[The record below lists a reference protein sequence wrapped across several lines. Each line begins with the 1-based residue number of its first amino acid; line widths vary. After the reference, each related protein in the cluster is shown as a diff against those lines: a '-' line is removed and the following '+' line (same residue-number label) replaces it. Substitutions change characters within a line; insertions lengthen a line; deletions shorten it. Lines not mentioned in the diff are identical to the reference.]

1 MDTAVLDACVL
12 FRSGARDF
20 LLWVA
25 EAGAF
30 SPIWSDAIHEEWIRS
45 RRNEFGDPMSR
56 LNWARNEMEK
66 AFPGANAAPDPD
78 ALSTVA
84 LPDASDTHVV
94 ATAIAGRATFIVTYN
109 RRHFPARIL
118 APLGLRTETPDEF
131 CSRLFDRAQAEVI
144 EGASLHRASLKKPAY
159 DRSAYLAHLKGLDF
173 SRTADLLRP
182 HQEAL

>member
-12 FRSGARDF
+12 FRSGVRDF
-20 LLWVA
+20 LLWIA

-30 SPIWSDAIHEEWIRS
+30 SPIWSDVIHDEWMRS
-45 RRNEFGDPMSR
+45 RRNEFGDPISR

-66 AFPGANAAPDPD
+66 AFPGANVAPDPD

-84 LPDASDTHVV
+84 LPDASDAHVV
-94 ATAIAGRATFIVTYN
+94 ATAIAGKAGFIVTYN

-118 APLGLRTETPDEF
+118 APLGLRAETPDQF
-131 CSRLFDRAQAEVI
+131 CSRLFGQAQADII
-144 EGASLHRASLKKPAY
+144 EGARLHRASLRKPTY
-159 DRSAYLAHLKGLDF
+159 DQPAYLAHLTALDF

-182 HQEAL
+182 HQKAL